1 MQWILNPDGR
11 QFRSRYT
18 AVQDMIKRK
27 QKKVLIDQMK
37 ELMILYEGWQRSE
50 LLPENW
56 LFKVK
61 CEGFTKDKKWYSTIH
76 YFTDEGETIESMKN
90 VLKKLKENDAS
101 LESIENCN
109 QFIFEQKP
117 VDIKYEWTDGDNTVP
132 KGWKLR
138 ISETESEWQWMLS
151 PDGAQFRSRYTAVQ
165 DMIKRKYKTRDVEE
179 MKELMILHE
188 GWRKSELLPL
198 GWMYKVKSEGVGP
211 NGQWYSTIHFFS
223 IEGMTFESMK
233 SVLDFMQTSEN
244 YSEEDIE
251 NGKTFLGEQKAPEKK
266 YKWKEGDESVPKG
279 WKTRVSDGEGEWE
292 WILSPDGKMFRS
304 RVLAVEE
311 MVKRGCSKVEEEEM
325 RAKMAF
331 EGWQKDPA
339 FPEGWLVKKWE
350 GKTRLRG
357 KLNHDLKFFSREGQR
372 LESFKMVLEAM
383 SASPNYTEEDEEA
396 VKKFREQWS
405 ISQRVTGF
413 EWEACELTLP
423 EGWKKRRGKGKM
435 EAEMVLSPGGIQFRS
450 RYSALLSLYKE
461 GAESKEVAAM
471 RSKLHFEGWE
481 AAELLPSGWMYKRTW
496 EGMISS
502 GSFSTNTVYIT
513 REGNVFE
520 SVKLAVE
527 FMESLEE
534 EYSEK
539 DREQFKA
546 FQMQLSR
553 VTTKRRDDW
562 VEADTV
568 PPGWMVRPGAGK
580 ETKEWVLR
588 PDGRQFV
595 TRCIALQ
602 YLAKEGADQE
612 DIDLLRKSLVHEG
625 WQVDELL
632 PKDWLF
638 KVKEGKLGSTNG
650 YKMICWEGQLLESAK
665 AAMDYIQVSI
675 VQLNKSTLEFNFSHL
690 CFG

>member
-1 MQWILNPDGR
+1 MQWILSPDGR

-18 AVQDMIKRK
+18 AVQDMIKRENK
-27 QKKVLIDQMK
+27 RRDVEEMK
-37 ELMILYEGWQRSE
+37 ELMILHEGWQRSD
-50 LLPENW
+50 LMPNNW
-56 LFKVK
+56 LFKVV

-76 YFTDEGETIESMKN
+76 YFSDQGDTFVSMKG
-90 VLKKLKENDAS
+90 VLKRLKEVGAS
-101 LESIENCN
+101 PKVIENCN
-109 QFIFEQKP
+109 QFMLEQKP
-117 VDIKYEWTDGDNTVP
+117 ANVKYDWSEGDDTVP

-138 ISETESEWQWMLS
+138 ISESESEWQWMLN
-151 PDGAQFRSRYTAVQ
+151 PEGFQFRSRYTAVQ
-165 DMIKRKYKTRDVEE
+165 DMIKKKQKKALIDE
-179 MKELMILHE
+179 MKELMVMHE
-188 GWRKSELLPL
+188 GWKRSELLPV
-198 GWMYKVKSEGVGP
+198 GWLYKVKSEGVGP
-211 NGQWYSTIHFFS
+211 NGQWYSTIHYFS
-223 IEGMTFESMK
+223 VEGTTFESMK
-233 SVLDFMQTSEN
+233 SVLDFIQTSKN
-244 YSEEDIE
+244 YTEEDIV
-251 NGKTFLGEQKAPEKK
+251 NGKTFLNEQKAPEKK
-266 YKWKEGDESVPKG
+266 YRWKEGDDSVPKG
-279 WKTRVSDGEGEWE
+279 WKTRVSGGEGEWE
-292 WILSPDGKMFRS
+292 WILSPDGRMFRS
-304 RVLAVEE
+304 RVLAVED
-311 MVKRGCSKVEEEEM
+311 MVRRGCSKEEQEDM
-325 RAKMAF
+325 KAKMAF
-331 EGWQKDPA
+331 EGWQKDPS

-383 SASPNYTEEDEEA
+383 SSSPNYTVADEDA

-413 EWEACELTLP
+413 EWETCDLTLP

-435 EAEMVLSPGGIQFRS
+435 EAEMVLSPGGMQFRS

-461 GAESKEVAAM
+461 GAGKKEVVAM
-471 RSKLHFEGWE
+471 RSKLQFEGWE
-481 AAELLPSGWMYKRTW
+481 TADLLPTGWMYKRTW
-496 EGMISS
+496 EGLISS

-534 EYSEK
+534 EYTEK
-539 DREQFKA
+539 DIEQFKA
-546 FQMQLSR
+546 FQVQLSR

-588 PDGRQFV
+588 PDGRQFM

-602 YLAKEGADQE
+602 YLAKEGADQK
-612 DIDLLRKSLVHEG
+612 DIDLLRESLIYEG

-650 YKMICWEGQLLESAK
+650 YKLMCKEGQLLESAK
-665 AAMDYIQVSI
+665 AAMDYIQVRI
-675 VQLNKSTLEFNFSHL
+675 MIINTLYLEFSFFL
-690 CFG
+690 